1 MGLFFKKILFC
12 SILQHPGYFFE
23 ETSLNKFRIPNC
35 PSILSKELF
44 HATFLKSYHLLQGKK
59 NYFAATSSSLEKE
72 TILIQFIMND
82 YP

>member
-35 PSILSKELF
+35 HSILSKELF
-44 HATFLKSYHLLQGKK
+44 HATFLKSYHLLQIKPVLQH
-59 NYFAATSSSLEKE
+59 FAATSSFLENHPDS
-72 TILIQFIMND
+72 IH

>member
-35 PSILSKELF
+35 HSILSKELF
-44 HATFLKSYHLLQGKK
+44 HATFLKSYHLLQKK
-59 NYFAATSSSLEKE
+59 TGFAAFRSN
-72 TILIQFIMND
+72 LIIFRK
-82 YP
+82 PS